1 MKDAIFTNKQ
11 AKKMRLVLEKINKS
25 EAVQETLL
33 NSTKREIKQALE
45 KKNPSVYSECLASI
59 FASLNNQIIRLNLS
73 YRDDNL
79 KNLNGMVS
87 YNEQLYKFICASVK
101 FLSPD
106 LANRVYQI
114 NTKVVHFQNCGGQDL
129 KYKNYLEKAILEV
142 RREELSKTTEVEI
155 KNAQKKLS
163 SLTKEQDNIL
173 KQEEKVKN
181 KVRKIL
187 KKLKKVRLAKISINS
202 KVEESKQKISDL
214 MKEEKTR

>member
-11 AKKMRLVLEKINKS
+11 AKKMRLVLERINKS

-33 NSTKREIKQALE
+33 NSTKREIKEALE

-106 LANRVYQI
+106 LADRVYQI

-142 RREELSKTTEVEI
+142 RREELSKKTEVEI
-155 KNAQKKLS
+155 KNAQEELS
-163 SLTKEQDNIL
+163 SLVKKQNNIL
-173 KQEEKVKN
+173 KQEERVKN
-181 KVRKIL
+181 DLRRIL
-187 KKLKKVRLAKISINS
+187 KKLKEVRLAKISINS
-202 KVEESKQKISDL
+202 KVKKSEQKISDL

>member
-11 AKKMRLVLEKINKS
+11 TKKMRLVLEKINKS
-25 EAVQETLL
+25 EVIQETLL

-73 YRDDNL
+73 YRDNNL

-106 LANRVYQI
+106 LADRVYQI

-155 KNAQKKLS
+155 EKVQRQLS
-163 SLTKEQDNIL
+163 SLAKKQDNIL

-187 KKLKKVRLAKISINS
+187 KELKKVKLARNSINK
-202 KVEESKQKISDL
+202 KVEKSKQELSDL